1 MWELSLSPKNSFQIH
16 KFVFV
21 FFTCAGLVRRLATP
35 FLRRW
40 ISAGSTGV
48 GAQSPEW
55 CRAPEPTKI
64 GDQSAGEATKGLK
77 KPTTFVFVRV
87 HTEINNNN
95 NERNCVVI
103 VRQSVDETTEFCF
116 SLLFRV
122 YETCRL
128 NGSPWHT
135 EPWAG
140 RKSES
145 GYIRRRR
152 WWWWWERSG
161 GYPVGGGGCGREE
174 GRDTHTHLADWPT
187 LTVSVCSRRSCCAE
201 NNNMWSSGVPPLHGV
216 V

>member
-16 KFVFV
+16 KIFL
-21 FFTCAGLVRRLATP
+21 FFFYLCRIGTKAGDAILATMD
-35 FLRRW
+35 FGRIDGGRRPV
-40 ISAGSTGV
+40 TGMMS
-48 GAQSPEW
+48 GPRTNQIWRS
-55 CRAPEPTKI
+55 I
-64 GDQSAGEATKGLK
+64 GRRSDERVK
-77 KPTTFVFVRV
+77 KNQQLLFFVRV
-87 HTEINNNN
+87 HTEINNN

-103 VRQSVDETTEFCF
+103 VRQSVGETTEFCF
-116 SLLFRV
+116 SFLFRV

-152 WWWWWERSG
+152 WWWERSG
-161 GYPVGGGGCGREE
+161 GYPVGGGGGREE
-174 GRDTHTHLADWPT
+174 GRDTHTHTHLADWPT